1 MAVIFVRMITDKV
14 KITSVFDKITSVFV
28 KIPSVF
34 DKIPTGFSIFLY
46 LVII

>member
-1 MAVIFVRMITDKV
+1 MITDKV

-34 DKIPTGFSIFLY
+34 DKIPTVFSIFLY

>member
-28 KIPSVF
+28 KIP
-34 DKIPTGFSIFLY
+34 TGFSIFLY

>member
-1 MAVIFVRMITDKV
+1 MITDKV

-28 KIPSVF
+28 KIPTVF

>member
-1 MAVIFVRMITDKV
+1 MITDKV